1 MKKLMIAACAVA
13 LAAGAQAAAVTWNWT
28 GQVNNGYLN
37 TGDSSV
43 TYDGKA
49 AQAGTMYIFN
59 ANATGISQQ
68 AILTA
73 LLAGSDI
80 STLGAI
86 DNYTST
92 NGKMTSKKTLASDYA
107 SFAPVRWDDGKAANF
122 ADVFYAMVVDDNVF
136 ISDTLSMQV
145 QTAKDTNLAAST
157 MAVQSAST
165 RASSAPAPTFST
177 PPTEARN
184 ASAVSSSCTPI
195 TVRKS
200 KCSTPVRS
208 APSSV

>member
-1 MKKLMIAACAVA
+1 MKKLMIEACAVA
-13 LAAGAQAAAVTWNWT
+13 LAAGAQAAAVTWQWA
-28 GQVNNGYLN
+28 GSAYNGYKN
-37 TGDSSV
+37 PGTTA
-43 TYDGKA
+43 TYEGKA
-49 AQAGTMYIFN
+49 AQAGTLYIFN
-59 ANATGISQQ
+59 ANEAGISQQ

-157 MAVQSAST
+157 MAVQSAKFKGDAADGFTAGGWYAMSVPEPT
-165 RASSAPAPTFST
+165 SGLLLLLGVAGLALKRKRA
-177 PPTEARN
+177 
-184 ASAVSSSCTPI
+184 
-195 TVRKS
+195 
-200 KCSTPVRS
+200 
-208 APSSV
+208 